1 MRDIFSYKMI
11 IKYKGNNMENSSN
24 SNLTETPNLNTHE
37 VEGDKLWKLW
47 IAKQNKDRNRLQKEF
62 KADTKSD
69 GFDTR
74 LGKLIRELKLE
85 SDSRQI
91 SSSRLRDCSIH
102 SIDRRR
108 RSEALWFVEN
118 EKECRSFIQTSK
130 KGFTSLTALQAAMRK
145 ANKSDDTTDEADVE
159 STKNETEKESNVG
172 QLDTTVKMDKY
183 QLAKII
189 QEICLSNEIDDA
201 ELIEILMLNAEAN
214 IQQKAA

>member
-1 MRDIFSYKMI
+1 MYFKHRNYFLQSYVTARAEDRTGDNLDKLYLNYLHFNDNLISNVSERYKFSYKMI

-118 EKECRSFIQTSK
+118 EKECRSFIPTSK
-130 KGFTSLTALQAAMRK
+130 KGLPVLLLFKPL
-145 ANKSDDTTDEADVE
+145 
-159 STKNETEKESNVG
+159 
-172 QLDTTVKMDKY
+172 
-183 QLAKII
+183 
-189 QEICLSNEIDDA
+189 
-201 ELIEILMLNAEAN
+201 
-214 IQQKAA
+214 

>member
-11 IKYKGNNMENSSN
+11 IKYKGKNMENSTN
-24 SNLTETPNLNTHE
+24 KTTFEDPQINTLE
-37 VEGDKLWKLW
+37 VEGRNLQVIWNK
-47 IAKQNKDRNRLQKEF
+47 KQAVCKKDF

-85 SDSRQI
+85 SETRQI
-91 SSSRLRDCSIH
+91 SSQRLRDCSIH

-189 QEICLSNEIDDA
+189 QEICLSNKIDDA